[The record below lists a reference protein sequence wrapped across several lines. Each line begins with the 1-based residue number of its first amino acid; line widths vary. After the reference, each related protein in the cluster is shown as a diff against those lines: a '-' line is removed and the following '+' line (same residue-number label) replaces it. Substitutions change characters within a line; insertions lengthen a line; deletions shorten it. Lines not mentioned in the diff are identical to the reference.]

1 MNMEQKEEMP
11 QVMVSFISF
20 WDAYDFIIISWY
32 FNNTI
37 QGKDGVTIMVD

>member
-11 QVMVSFISF
+11 QVMVRSF